1 MYVQIFDKEQNFLQ
15 GTFTTK
21 VSAQYF
27 IIYGNFIQKSYEAEQ
42 KSIEFQYIG
51 YLHLCR
57 ELLALLTPSLMCVCV
72 FAHKILLSDV
82 DNSPCTYEKVS

>member
-1 MYVQIFDKEQNFLQ
+1 MSRMYVQIFDKEQNFLQ

-21 VSAQYF
+21 VSTQYF
-27 IIYGNFIQKSYEAEQ
+27 IIYGNFIQKTYEAEQ

-57 ELLALLTPSLMCVCV
+57 ELLALLNHSLMFVCVCV
-72 FAHKILLSDV
+72 CLL
-82 DNSPCTYEKVS
+82 TKFY